1 MNDDIFSLFSRCSE
15 DEGTLKVSEVKQGPL
30 SRKDMDS
37 GVSI

>member
-15 DEGTLKVSEVKQGPL
+15 VSEVKPGPL

>member
-15 DEGTLKVSEVKQGPL
+15 DEGTLEVSEVKPGPL
-30 SRKDMDS
+30 FRKDMDS